1 MGLIPETIER
11 LSLPKQ
17 KENKMQIQLNQ
28 LKKHKETYFKF
39 KEESNT
45 VYTINYYDRS
55 TKKYSVSPVPD
66 MNREMFI
73 KPTRLIVIGF
83 TY

>member
-1 MGLIPETIER
+1 
-11 LSLPKQ
+11 
-17 KENKMQIQLNQ
+17 MQIQLNQ

-66 MNREMFI
+66 MNRMMFI